1 MWDPKKPMHWL
12 LHYCT
17 KLNWI
22 LFVGDYND
30 QMAMNVKACMD
41 GWDVRTKNL
50 PSDT

>member
-30 QMAMNVKACMD
+30 KFIQTPTDGNESQGMH
-41 GWDVRTKNL
+41 GWDE
-50 PSDT
+50 